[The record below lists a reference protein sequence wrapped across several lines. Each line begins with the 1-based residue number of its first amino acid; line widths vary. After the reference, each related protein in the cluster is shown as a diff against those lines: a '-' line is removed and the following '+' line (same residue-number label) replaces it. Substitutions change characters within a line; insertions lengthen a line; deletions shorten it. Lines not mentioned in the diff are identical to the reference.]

1 MKRHWWSLALSWLD
15 DDQGMF
21 STVYD
26 VFFKETEIHRSVIS
40 SFIKKLI
47 HIPVLPSACM
57 CLLNNVLDLSFD
69 LMVGS

>member
-1 MKRHWWSLALSWLD
+1 MKGHWWSLTLSWSD

-21 STVYD
+21 LTAHV
-26 VFFKETEIHRSVIS
+26 VFFKETEIHRSVIT

-57 CLLNNVLDLSFD
+57 CLFNNVLDLSFD
-69 LMVGS
+69 FMVGS

>member
-1 MKRHWWSLALSWLD
+1 MKRHWWSLALSWPD

-21 STVYD
+21 STVHD
-26 VFFKETEIHRSVIS
+26 VFFKETKIHRSVIT

-57 CLLNNVLDLSFD
+57 CLFNNVMDLSFVF
-69 LMVGS
+69 MIGS